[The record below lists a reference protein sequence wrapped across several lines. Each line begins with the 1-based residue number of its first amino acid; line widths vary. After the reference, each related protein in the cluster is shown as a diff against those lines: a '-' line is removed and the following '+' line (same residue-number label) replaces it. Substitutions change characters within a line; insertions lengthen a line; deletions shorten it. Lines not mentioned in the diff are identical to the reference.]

1 MQLEVYH
8 NHEEQSNSA
17 AELMI
22 ETIINKPNA
31 VITLATGDS
40 PKLAYQLFVEKVID
54 QGVDISQVFFTGLDE
69 WVDVAPTNPGSCHFF
84 LHQYIFSPLKLSAS
98 QYHLFKSAGE
108 TAGADCQQMN
118 QVLSAKGGIDL
129 MVVGVGMNGHIG
141 FNEPGASLENEAHV
155 AQLEPV
161 TLQVGQKYFDGK
173 TPIQKGMTLGL
184 KQVMGART
192 LLAMANGEKK
202 AGIIQTALEGTISN
216 HVPISLIRQHTDG
229 IVMLDEAAASLLKN

>member
-22 ETIINKPNA
+22 ETIINKPGA

-40 PKLAYQLFVEKVID
+40 PKRAYQHFVEKVI
-54 QGVDISQVFFTGLDE
+54 QHGVDISQVFFAGLDE

-84 LHQYIFSPLKLSAS
+84 LHQYIFSPLKLAAS
-98 QYHLFKSAGE
+98 QYQLFKSAGD
-108 TAGADCQQMN
+108 TAEADCQQMN
-118 QVLSAKGGIDL
+118 QALAAKGGIDL

-184 KQVMGART
+184 KQVMGARA

-202 AGIIQTALEGTISN
+202 ASIMQTALEGTISN
-216 HVPISLIRQHTDG
+216 QVPISLIRQHING

>member
-69 WVDVAPTNPGSCHFF
+69 WVDVAPTNPGSCYFF

-141 FNEPGASLENEAHV
+141 FNEPRASLENEAHV

-202 AGIIQTALEGTISN
+202 ASIIQTALEGTISN
-216 HVPISLIRQHTDG
+216 LVPISLIRQHTDG

>member
-40 PKLAYQLFVEKVID
+40 PKLAYQLFVEKVVEHGI
-54 QGVDISQVFFTGLDE
+54 DISQVFFTGLDE

-84 LHQYIFSPLKLSAS
+84 LHQYIFSPLKLSPS

-108 TAGADCQQMN
+108 TAEADCQQMN
-118 QVLSAKGGIDL
+118 QVLAAKGGIDL

-202 AGIIQTALEGTISN
+202 ASIMQMALEGTIS
-216 HVPISLIRQHTDG
+216 HQVPISLIRQHING

>member
-22 ETIINKPNA
+22 ETVVNKPNA

-40 PKLAYQLFVEKVID
+40 PKRAYQLFVEKVIK
-54 QGVDISQVFFTGLDE
+54 QGIDISQVFFTGLDE
-69 WVDVAPTNPGSCHFF
+69 WVDVPPTNPGSCHFF

-118 QVLSAKGGIDL
+118 NVLAAKGGIDL
-129 MVVGVGMNGHIG
+129 MVVGVGINGHIG

-173 TPIQKGMTLGL
+173 TAIQKGMTLGL
-184 KQVMGART
+184 KQVMSART

-202 AGIIQTALEGTISN
+202 VGIIQTALEGKISN
-216 HVPISLIRQHTDG
+216 QVPISLIRQHTNG

>member
-84 LHQYIFSPLKLSAS
+84 LHQYIFSPLKLPAS
-98 QYHLFKSAGE
+98 QYHLFKSAGD

-202 AGIIQTALEGTISN
+202 ASIMQTALEGTISN
-216 HVPISLIRQHTDG
+216 QVPISLIRQHTDG